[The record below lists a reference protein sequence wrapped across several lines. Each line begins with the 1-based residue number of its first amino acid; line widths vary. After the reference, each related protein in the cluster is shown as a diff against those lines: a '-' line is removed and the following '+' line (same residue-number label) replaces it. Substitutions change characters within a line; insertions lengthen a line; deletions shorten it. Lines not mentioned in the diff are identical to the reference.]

1 MSRLLASVLLLLAVA
16 PWPPA
21 AVASNC
27 NGTQTGLVP
36 LTDLGAGSYQGHQG
50 GLYPGDPK
58 DFYAVAATRKI
69 VSYFRLNVGDWKN
82 WLATNG
88 PILARL
94 DVDPTWDHATATGG
108 NLDVYSPPG
117 RGGHAIAIV
126 GYTPDRFIV
135 RNSWGRG
142 WGDDGFGYASMGYA
156 MSAFT
161 ESYGVRV

>member
-1 MSRLLASVLLLLAVA
+1 MK
-16 PWPPA
+16 
-21 AVASNC
+21 
-27 NGTQTGLVP
+27 GQP
-36 LTDLGAGSYQGHQG
+36 LTDEECAECDANHER
-50 GLYPGDPK
+50 GLALTRRVALLMGWEPGVGLK
-58 DFYAVAATRKI
+58 WAAIRKI
-69 VSYFRLNVGDWKN
+69 VSYFCLNVGDWKN

-94 DVDPTWDHATATGG
+94 DVDLTWDHATATGG
-108 NLDVYSPPG
+108 NLDVYSLSG

-126 GYTPDRFIV
+126 GYTADRFIV
-135 RNSWGRG
+135 RNSWGSG